1 MTMTMTM
8 TVTMTPSK
16 LVVPFAEIG
25 ADDLAR
31 VGGKGANLG
40 VLSSA
45 GLPVPGGFCL
55 TTTAYRRFVA
65 SAPDYPRLVAELE
78 TIDADDVDAVRRI
91 GGELREHLCSLAMP
105 EAIHSALLE
114 AWRAEGE
121 ELAYAV
127 RSSATA
133 EDLPDASFAGQ
144 QDTYLNIIGAEPLA
158 RQVQACWASLYT
170 DRAILYRRKNGI
182 PHDETSLS
190 VVVQRMIQPA
200 KAGIL
205 FTADPVT
212 GHRRRTVVDAGF
224 GLGEALVSGRV
235 NADLYRVDRRTGEL
249 LECRVG
255 DKHLAI
261 VSLPGGG
268 TEERLLSPEE
278 RAARVLDERELATL
292 VDLGEQVE
300 RLYGGAPQDIEWCI
314 TAAGEAFL
322 LQARPITTLYP
333 LMKPEPEPAPAPED
347 GSLQLGFSIGHAQ
360 MMIDPMKPM
369 GISTIRQVLPVGRR
383 MDEPGEC
390 PWLRTAGGRLYLD
403 ISQLLRFAPTR
414 KVLLG
419 LMPSVDALAAKAV
432 ATIVERPEFAEG
444 PRAGVD
450 RVGRF
455 FRFMLGNVAAW
466 LSFRDPEGIVDEFS
480 RQIDEHLAGVKSRI
494 NTERALPERL
504 RVCVLELGTT
514 LHKVIHIMPSVGAG
528 MVAGELLRKLCPG
541 YEAEIGALSRGLHG
555 NVTTAM
561 DLDVGD
567 LADIA
572 RRHPPIRSALASGLY
587 DLDQLRGLAGGDEFI
602 AALGRF
608 LDRYGMRGP
617 GEFDITRPRW
627 GEAPASLL
635 SMVAGNLGHEE
646 PGAHREHHQ
655 NLQAEAKRAA
665 ERLSQLSWGP
675 KRALIR
681 RMVRLHQTLPAGREH
696 PKYFLV
702 RVMAE
707 VRAQLLAAGAQLL
720 SEGRLDRADDVF
732 FLDLHELIAAVEE
745 SSIELRAT
753 VEARAEA
760 YRRDHDRSPPRV
772 MTSEGEIP
780 QVSHNADVPAGALA
794 GSGVSSGVVEGIVR
808 VVTDPVGHV
817 LEKGEIL
824 VAPFTDPG
832 WTPLFINAA
841 GVVIEVG
848 GMMTHGSV
856 IAREYGIPAVVS
868 VPHATTLLRTGQRI
882 LVNGDEGWAMVL
894 DDADENIR
902 AATTAQEK
910 RSSAD

>member
-1 MTMTMTM
+1 MTT
-8 TVTMTPSK
+8 SK
-16 LVVPFAEIG
+16 LVVPFSEIG
-25 ADDLAR
+25 AGDLAR

-40 VLSSA
+40 ILSSA

-65 SAPDYPRLVAELE
+65 SAPEYPRLVAGLE
-78 TIDADDVDAVRRI
+78 TLDADDVAAVRRI
-91 GGELREHLCSLAMP
+91 GGELREHLRGLAMP
-105 EAIHSALLE
+105 EAIRSALLA
-114 AWRAEGE
+114 AWRDEGE
-121 ELAYAV
+121 SLAYAV

-144 QDTYLNIIGAEPLA
+144 QDTYLNIIGAESLA

-182 PHDETSLS
+182 PHDETALS
-190 VVVQRMIQPA
+190 VVVQRMVQPA

-212 GHRRRTVVDAGF
+212 GHRQRTVVDAGF
-224 GLGEALVSGRV
+224 GLGEALVSGLV

-261 VSLPGGG
+261 FSLPGGG
-268 TEERLLSPEE
+268 TEERLLSPED
-278 RAARVLDERELATL
+278 RTARVLDDDELATL

-300 RLYGGAPQDIEWCI
+300 RLYSGAPQDVEWCI

-322 LQARPITTLYP
+322 VQARPITTLFP
-333 LMKPEPEPAPAPED
+333 LMEPTPEGDVLE
-347 GSLQLGFSIGHAQ
+347 LGFSIGHAQ

-369 GISTIRQVLPVGRR
+369 GISTIKQVLPVGRR

-390 PWLRTAGGRLYLD
+390 PWLRTAGGRIYLD
-403 ISQLLRFAPTR
+403 ISQLLRTAPLR
-414 KVLLG
+414 KLILNLL
-419 LMPSVDALAAKAV
+419 PNIDPLAAKAV
-432 ATIVERPEFAEG
+432 ATIAGRPDFAKG
-444 PRAGVD
+444 PRAGL
-450 RVGRF
+450 RTVGRF
-455 FRFMLGNVAAW
+455 ARFMLGNLLAW
-466 LSFRDPEGIVDEFS
+466 LTVRTPEGKVDEFS
-480 RQIDEHLAGVKSRI
+480 RTLDDHLVGIQARVSAPS
-494 NTERALPERL
+494 ELAERL
-504 RVCVLELGTT
+504 RICVRELGLT
-514 LHKVIHIMPSVGAG
+514 LHKPIYIMPSIAAG
-528 MVAGELLRKLCPG
+528 MAAGRVLRRLCPG
-541 YEAEIGALSRGLHG
+541 YEAEITALGRGLHG

-561 DLDVGD
+561 DLEVGD
-567 LADIA
+567 LADVA
-572 RRHPPIRSALASGLY
+572 RRHPEVRSALKDGICDPETLE
-587 DLDQLRGLAGGDEFI
+587 GLAGGDEFK
-602 AALGRF
+602 AKLDRF
-608 LDRYGMRGP
+608 LGLYGMRGP

-627 GEAPASLL
+627 EQAPASLL

-646 PGAHREHHQ
+646 AGSHRAHHER
-655 NLQAEAKRAA
+655 LQAESKRAA

-681 RMVRLHQTLPAGREH
+681 RMVRLHQTLPAAREH
-696 PKYFLV
+696 PKFFLV
-702 RVMAE
+702 RVMAL
-707 VRAQLLAAGAQLL
+707 VRHELFAAGRQLL
-720 SEGRLDRADDVF
+720 SEGRIDRTDDVF
-732 FLDLHELIAAVEE
+732 FLDYHELIAALEDPSVDV
-745 SSIELRAT
+745 RAVT
-753 VEARAEA
+753 ERRAEEH
-760 YRRDHDRSPPRV
+760 RRDHDRTPPRA
-772 MTSEGEIP
+772 MTSTGEIP
-780 QVSHNADVPAGALA
+780 QVSHSADVPEGALA

-882 LVNGDEGWAMVL
+882 RVNGDEGWAMVL
-894 DDADENIR
+894 GDEGESGDA
-902 AATTAQEK
+902 AATAHT
-910 RSSAD
+910 RSSED